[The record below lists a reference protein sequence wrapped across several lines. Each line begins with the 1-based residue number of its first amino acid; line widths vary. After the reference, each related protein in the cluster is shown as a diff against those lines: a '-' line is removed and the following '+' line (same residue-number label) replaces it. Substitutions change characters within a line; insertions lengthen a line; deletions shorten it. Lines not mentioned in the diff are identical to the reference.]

1 MIDSSFYLS
10 QFLSRLAD
18 QILLFLVPLIVFQ
31 ITGSVG
37 WSGVAF
43 FVETLPRFVAFPI
56 AGILTDRL
64 PAYRLIR
71 WSQGL
76 RAAVC
81 LVGCLGALS
90 AGGIVWLLLLSAVSG
105 ALTTQ
110 AWIAREAILPQ
121 LFPGQRLEKTLSYTT
136 LADQLGMVLG
146 PLVAAL
152 MLAGMRWELAVGAT
166 ALLFL
171 LADYVLLLWWRR
183 VRPVIADPVHAPGPW
198 HQPLRIALGHIHRL
212 PGLKMTIFLAV
223 GVNLILGVTLA
234 TAAALVTGALAQSDE
249 RYALLQTA
257 GAAATVLIL
266 TVIARKP
273 IPVGVMGGLAYG
285 LIALGGLLTGIAQ
298 HPAVYALGFLLIVG
312 FDKMFAV
319 YMRSLRQRLI
329 PAQDFGKTTGVIV
342 LLNNL
347 SQPLAGALVG
357 FTAGPEEARLLILAI
372 TGCVFLSGSAALV
385 VVRRAARAAL

>member
-1 MIDSSFYLS
+1 MGFRDSAFYVS

-43 FVETLPRFVAFPI
+43 FIETLPRFVAFPI
-56 AGILTDRL
+56 AGILADRL

-81 LVGCLGALS
+81 LIGSFGALS
-90 AGGIVWLLLLSAVSG
+90 VGGIGWLLFLSAVSG

-110 AWIAREAILPQ
+110 AWIAREGILPQ
-121 LFPGQRLEKTLSYTT
+121 LFPGQRLEKILSATT

-152 MLAGMRWELAVGAT
+152 MLAWMPWEYAVGVT

-171 LADYVLLLWWRR
+171 LADQVLLAWWQR
-183 VRPVIADPVHAPGPW
+183 VKPIIADPTPAPGPW
-198 HQPLRIALGHIHRL
+198 YQPLRIALGHIHRL

-223 GVNLILGVTLA
+223 GVNLVLGVTLA

-249 RYALLQTA
+249 NYALLQTA
-257 GAAATVLIL
+257 GAAVTVLIL
-266 TVIARKP
+266 TIIARKP
-273 IPVGVMGGLAYG
+273 IPVGFMGGLAYG
-285 LIALGGLLTGIAQ
+285 MIALGGFLTGIAQ
-298 HPAVYALGFLLIVG
+298 HPAVYAIGFLLIIG

-329 PAQDFGKTTGVIV
+329 PAKDFGKTTGVIV

-357 FTAGPEEARLLILAI
+357 FTAGPEEARVLILII
-372 TGCVFLSGSAALV
+372 TAGVFLSGSAALV
-385 VVRRAARAAL
+385 AVRRAVKT